1 MSKMSRISDRFKQ
14 LKAENKKALV
24 IFIAAGDPSL
34 KVTEQLVE
42 AAYDSGADIVE
53 LGVPFSDPLAD
64 GPVIQA
70 SFHRAIAKGTTVTKT
85 LQSVENIRKTCDVPL
100 VFMLA
105 STLVFNHGVKKFM
118 RDCKSVG
125 VDGLII
131 PDMPP
136 EDSDE
141 FIPSARAH
149 GLDTIFL
156 SAPTSTTK
164 RLKRIV
170 SLSRGFVYYIS
181 VKGVTGGASATAREV
196 SASVDKIHGMT
207 KLPVLA
213 GFGVKTPEQARTLS
227 RCADGVIIGSRAVE
241 IINSARSGNDAVK
254 ALAKYVRSV
263 RAEMDR
269 K

>member
-1 MSKMSRISDRFKQ
+1 MSRITQRLDT
-14 LKAENKKALV
+14 LKAEKRKALV
-24 IFIAAGDPSL
+24 IFITAGDPSS
-34 KVTEQLVE
+34 KMTERLVKT
-42 AAYDSGADIVE
+42 AYDNGADIVE

-70 SFHRAIAKGTTVTKT
+70 SFHRAIAKGANLTKT
-85 LQSVENIRKTCDVPL
+85 LKTVELIRTTCDVPI

-118 RDCKSVG
+118 SACKSSG

-136 EDSDE
+136 EDSEE
-141 FIPSARAH
+141 FIPPARAN

-156 SAPTSTTK
+156 AAPTSTPK

-181 VKGVTGGASATAREV
+181 VKGVTGGASATAREI
-196 SASVDKIHGMT
+196 SSSISKIKKMT

-213 GFGVKTPEQARTLS
+213 GFGVKTPDQARALS
-227 RCADGVIIGSRAVE
+227 RSADGVIIGSKAVE
-241 IINSARSGNDAVK
+241 LINATRTSDDAVK
-254 ALAKYVRSV
+254 SLARYVRSV
-263 RAEMDR
+263 RKEMDR